1 MFKALADNF
10 YVLYILESLQSI
22 LAGNLWSADTE
33 LRVLNWM
40 SYAFL
45 VNGAAILALLSLA
58 TEAPYGRY
66 TSSAWGPPVNARIAW
81 FFQEAPSLVVPIL
94 LWYFDSHQSLSLA
107 NKVLLSA
114 FIVHYIHR

>member
-1 MFKALADNF
+1 MFKAHANNL

-40 SYAFL
+40 SYAFI
-45 VNGAAILALLSLA
+45 VNGAAVLGILSLGIQ
-58 TEAPYGRY
+58 APYGRY

-81 FFQEAPSLVVPIL
+81 FFQEVPALVVPL
-94 LWYFDSHQSLSLA
+94 LFWYFDSHQSLSWA
-107 NKVLLSA
+107 SKVLLSG